1 MVREEPHLPTR
12 IMSVAQGKVFE
23 RESIYGSLYNRHV
36 EEDQDS
42 NEDEDN
48 EGDQIPKIRIG
59 ICAMNKKV
67 ILRKKKRFIK
77 KRKISLHWTTEHK
90 IILKFFS

>member
-1 MVREEPHLPTR
+1 MVWEEPHLPTR

-23 RESIYGSLYNRHV
+23 RGSIYGSLYNRHV

-67 ILRKKKRFIK
+67 ILRKKRFII
-77 KRKISLHWTTEHK
+77 KRNISLHWTTENK

>member
-12 IMSVAQGKVFE
+12 IMSVAQGKVIE

-42 NEDEDN
+42 NEDEDHG
-48 EGDQIPKIRIG
+48 GDQIPKIRIG

-67 ILRKKKRFIK
+67 ILRKKRFII
-77 KRKISLHWTTEHK
+77 KRNISLHWTTDHN

>member
-12 IMSVAQGKVFE
+12 IMSVAQGKVIE
-23 RESIYGSLYNRHV
+23 RENIYGSFYNRHV

-67 ILRKKKRFIK
+67 ILRKKRFII
-77 KRKISLHWTTEHK
+77 KRNFSLHWTTEHK

>member
-23 RESIYGSLYNRHV
+23 RGSIYGSLYNRHV

-67 ILRKKKRFIK
+67 ILRKKRFII
-77 KRKISLHWTTEHK
+77 KRNISLHWTTENK

>member
-23 RESIYGSLYNRHV
+23 RGSIYGSLYNRHV

-67 ILRKKKRFIK
+67 ILRKNRFIT
-77 KRKISLHWTTEHK
+77 KRNISLHWTTEHK

>member
-12 IMSVAQGKVFE
+12 SMSVAQGKVFE

-42 NEDEDN
+42 NEDEDI

-67 ILRKKKRFIK
+67 ILRKKKIYNK
-77 KRKISLHWTTEHK
+77 T
-90 IILKFFS
+90 

>member
-12 IMSVAQGKVFE
+12 IMSVAQGKVIE
-23 RESIYGSLYNRHV
+23 RENIYGSFYNRHV

-67 ILRKKKRFIK
+67 ILRKKRFII

>member
-12 IMSVAQGKVFE
+12 IMSVAQGKVIE
-23 RESIYGSLYNRHV
+23 RESIYGSLHNRHV

-67 ILRKKKRFIK
+67 ILRKKKIYNK
-77 KRKISLHWTTEHK
+77 T
-90 IILKFFS
+90 

>member
-67 ILRKKKRFIK
+67 ILRKKRFII

>member
-12 IMSVAQGKVFE
+12 IMSVAQGKVIE
-23 RESIYGSLYNRHV
+23 RENIYGSFYNRHV

-67 ILRKKKRFIK
+67 IFRKKRFII
-77 KRKISLHWTTEHK
+77 KRNISLHWTTEHK

>member
-1 MVREEPHLPTR
+1 MVREELHLPTR

-23 RESIYGSLYNRHV
+23 RESIYGSLYNSHV

-67 ILRKKKRFIK
+67 ILRKKRFII
-77 KRKISLHWTTEHK
+77 KRNISLHWTTEHK